1 MAPEPSAPEPSAP
14 DPNDPDPNAPD
25 RTSSLGFPAVAAR
38 SLTGVDLQLPA
49 GFGGRLVVAVIA
61 FRQGHQRLV
70 DSWAPH
76 LDALADRIDG
86 LRWYEL
92 PVLGRQWAPLRP
104 FIDGGMARGIA
115 DEMVCAR
122 TLTVYGDVGRVCR
135 PLGITDRTTITTLL
149 TDRAGQVHWRSAG
162 GATATAI
169 EALTSAAEA
178 LSPPG
183 S

>member
-1 MAPEPSAPEPSAP
+1 MAGDPEP
-14 DPNDPDPNAPD
+14 NL
-25 RTSSLGFPAVAAR
+25 RFPAVAAR

-61 FRQGHQRLV
+61 FRQEHQRLV

-76 LDALADRIDG
+76 LDVLATRIDG

-92 PVLGRQWAPLRP
+92 PVLGRQWAPFRP
-104 FIDGGMARGIA
+104 IIDGGMARGIA
-115 DEMVCAR
+115 DDVVCAR
-122 TLTVYGDVGRVCR
+122 TLTVYGDVRRVCQ
-135 PLGITDRTTITTLL
+135 PLAITDRSTITVVL
-149 TDRAGQVHWRSAG
+149 TDRAGQVHWHTSG
-162 GATATAI
+162 GATSTAV

>member
-1 MAPEPSAPEPSAP
+1 MAPDHTP
-14 DPNDPDPNAPD
+14 DI
-25 RTSSLGFPAVAAR
+25 RFPAVAAR

-49 GFGGRLVVAVIA
+49 GFAGRLVVAVIA
-61 FRQGHQRLV
+61 FRQEHQRLV

-76 LDALADRIDG
+76 LDDLASRVEG

-115 DEMVCAR
+115 DDVVCAR
-122 TLTVYGDVGRVCR
+122 TLTVYGDVRRVCG
-135 PLGITDRTTITTLL
+135 PLGITDRSTITVVL
-149 TDRAGQVHWRSAG
+149 TDRAGQVHWHSTG
-162 GATATAI
+162 GATTAAI
-169 EALTSAAEA
+169 EALASAAEA